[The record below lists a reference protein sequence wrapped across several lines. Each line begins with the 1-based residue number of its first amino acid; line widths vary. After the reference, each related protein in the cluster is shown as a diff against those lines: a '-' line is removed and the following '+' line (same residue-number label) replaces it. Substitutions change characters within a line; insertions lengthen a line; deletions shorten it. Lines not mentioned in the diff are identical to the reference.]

1 MDGALVDAIVA
12 AIVAELLEEL
22 DAAFLGPA
30 HRIYCY
36 RAADGT
42 VPAREFL
49 EEIGDE
55 PAGSYAKSFQKRAGG
70 HQIPGEKWR
79 KWTEPDCEGLFEF
92 KDIQSKSRI
101 LHTTDRGSLTI
112 LLYGFTGK
120 KENKVD
126 QVHVNVGKRLR
137 DEYRARRDL
146 IEKRITARFGTYTQ
160 KKRR

>member
-1 MDGALVDAIVA
+1 MGDPLVD
-12 AIVAELLEEL
+12 AIVAELLEVL
-22 DAAFLGPA
+22 DPTLLGPA
-30 HRIYCY
+30 HHIYCY

-49 EEIGDE
+49 DAIGDE
-55 PAGSYAKSFQKRAGG
+55 PAGSYAKSFQKRCGG

-92 KDIQSKSRI
+92 KDIQSKSRL

-126 QVHVNVGKRLR
+126 QVHVNAGKRLR
-137 DEYRARRDL
+137 DEYRTRRTA
-146 IEKRITARFGTYTQ
+146 IERRLLQQTGSKQ
-160 KKRR
+160 KKGR